1 MAETRLVFLG
11 APGSG
16 KGTQAE
22 RLSPRLGVP
31 AISTGE
37 MLRDAVAAQSEL
49 GRRVTEIMGSGDL
62 VDDATMVQV
71 VTERLAKDDARQGFI
86 LDGYPR
92 TMAQVEAL
100 DGILAG
106 RGECLGAV
114 LLIEVREAE
123 LVRRALARQR
133 DDDTGEVI
141 RTRLEVYREK
151 TEPLVRHYADR
162 GLLRRVDGDQPIE
175 SVTRAILEAIEGGPH
190 ATGVAVE
197 G

>member
-22 RLSPRLGVP
+22 RLSARLGVP

-49 GRRVTEIMGSGDL
+49 GRRVAEIMGSGDL
-62 VDDATMVQV
+62 VDDATMAQV
-71 VTERLAKDDARQGFI
+71 VSERLAKDDARQGFI

-106 RGECLGAV
+106 RGESLDAV
-114 LLIEVREAE
+114 LLIEVPEAE

-151 TEPLVRHYADR
+151 TEPPVRHYADR
-162 GLLRRVDGDQPIE
+162 GLLRQVDGDQPIE
-175 SVTRAILEAIEGGPH
+175 SVTRAILEAIEGGPG
-190 ATGVAVE
+190 AAGVAVE

>member
-1 MAETRLVFLG
+1 VFLG

-22 RLSPRLGVP
+22 RLSARLGVP

-49 GRRVTEIMGSGDL
+49 GRRVAEIMGSGDL
-62 VDDATMVQV
+62 VDDATMAQV
-71 VTERLAKDDARQGFI
+71 VSERLAKDDARQGFI

-106 RGECLGAV
+106 RGESLDAV
-114 LLIEVREAE
+114 LLIEVPEAE

-151 TEPLVRHYADR
+151 TEPPVRHYADR
-162 GLLRRVDGDQPIE
+162 GLLRQVDGDQPIE
-175 SVTRAILEAIEGGPH
+175 SVTRAILEAIEGGPG
-190 ATGVAVE
+190 AAGVAVE

>member
-1 MAETRLVFLG
+1 
-11 APGSG
+11 
-16 KGTQAE
+16 
-22 RLSPRLGVP
+22 
-31 AISTGE
+31 

-49 GRRVTEIMGSGDL
+49 GRRVAEIMGSGDL
-62 VDDATMVQV
+62 VDDATMAQV
-71 VTERLAKDDARQGFI
+71 VSERLAKDDARQGFI

-106 RGECLGAV
+106 RGESLDAV
-114 LLIEVREAE
+114 LLIEVPEAE

-151 TEPLVRHYADR
+151 TEPPVRHYADR
-162 GLLRRVDGDQPIE
+162 GLLRQVDGDQPIE
-175 SVTRAILEAIEGGPH
+175 SVTRAILEAIEGGPG
-190 ATGVAVE
+190 AAGVAVE